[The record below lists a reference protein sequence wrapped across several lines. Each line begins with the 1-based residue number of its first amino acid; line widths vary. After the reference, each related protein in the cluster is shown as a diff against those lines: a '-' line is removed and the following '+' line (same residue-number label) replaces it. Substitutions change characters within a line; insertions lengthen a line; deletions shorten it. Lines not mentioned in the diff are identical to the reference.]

1 MRRFFVGSRGSGAAT
16 KQVKC
21 RSTFVSAVGAAVCP
35 LDADSACISE
45 KMDVVSRSLE
55 RSKGSKSKIVE
66 YK

>member
-1 MRRFFVGSRGSGAAT
+1 M
-16 KQVKC
+16 
-21 RSTFVSAVGAAVCP
+21 SAVGAAVCP

-66 YK
+66 YKRSHHATEAKLYLYTLP